1 MITTPAAA
9 PQRKSLMKKQIPTLL
24 GLVVLVVG
32 LIIGGVLFTQGTGV
46 FLPRATPETTPRSI
60 RVSNLTDQGFSI
72 SFMTDAATSGF
83 VRYGTDPDDLT
94 QIGDQRDQLTG
105 TVGEYTL
112 HHISVLR
119 GLEPNTTYYY
129 VLGTGKGA
137 LFDDNGEPFT
147 ITTAKQAGTQPR
159 AMTVFGSAETPS
171 GAPAVGSVV
180 FVTPPDAGTLSSL
193 VTQTGSWAVS
203 LSTARTKDG
212 SDYATVELGDELAI
226 QVLTVD
232 PKDATQLV
240 ATVEPETEIA
250 IILGTNESTVS
261 TPVPLTVDPTDATEA
276 TESAEPEATFV
287 NLSDSSDASDSATAG
302 GLATLVL
309 DTEVELVT
317 MLELTEEAPATG
329 SALPIVETSTPIIT
343 GVAKPNVT
351 ITVSVHSDTQLETQI
366 AADENGNFELDISQY
381 EKVLEPGEH
390 TITYSYVDPTSGE
403 TITQTRSFTVAPRVT
418 LAAVTAT
425 PTPTPFSSTNPY
437 PIADSTPATGTG
449 SALVTPTPTA
459 TSTMSGS
466 LATRSANVSTG
477 SGMPTSG
484 SVGTTLLLIG
494 AGIFFLVSGFWSWW
508 ISKELVGAYEE

>member
-60 RVSNLTDQGFSI
+60 RVSNVTDQGFSI

-129 VLGTGKGA
+129 VLGTGNGA

-147 ITTAKQAGTQPR
+147 IKTAKQAGTQPR
-159 AMTVFGSAETPS
+159 AMTVFGSAETAT

-212 SDYATVELGDELAI
+212 SDYATVEVGDELAI

-250 IILGTNESTVS
+250 ITLGQSQSAS
-261 TPVPLTVDPTDATEA
+261 TPVPLTI
-276 TESAEPEATFV
+276 
-287 NLSDSSDASDSATAG
+287 DSSDTVEATDSGEPEETSLDLSDMPEASESATAG
-302 GLATLVL
+302 GLASLVSES
-309 DTEVELVT
+309 DGDVITT
-317 MLELTEEAPATG
+317 LELTPEEPATG
-329 SALPIVETSTPIIT
+329 SALPVVETGTPIIT

-351 ITVSVHSDTQLETQI
+351 ITVSVHSETQLETQI
-366 AADENGNFELDISQY
+366 TADENGNFELDISQY
-381 EKVLEPGEH
+381 EKVLEPGDH

-403 TITQTRSFTVAPRVT
+403 TITQTRSFTVAPRAT

-425 PTPTPFSSTNPY
+425 PTPTPFSSSNPY
-437 PIADSTPATGTG
+437 PVATATPPTGTG
-449 SALVTPTPTA
+449 SAVVTPTPSA
-459 TSTMSGS
+459 TSSMSGS

-508 ISKELVGAYEE
+508 ISKELAHEYN